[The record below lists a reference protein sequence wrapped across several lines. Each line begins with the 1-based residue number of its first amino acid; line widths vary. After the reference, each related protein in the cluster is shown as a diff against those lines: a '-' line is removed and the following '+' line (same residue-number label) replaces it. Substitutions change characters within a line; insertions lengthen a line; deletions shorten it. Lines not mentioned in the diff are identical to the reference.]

1 MKISALL
8 LICVPLI
15 SGSNT
20 NAAAQP
26 NGEPMTTPTDTSIQL
41 ASDQTI
47 GRIEP
52 VFEFY
57 DAMPTG
63 GTVSAGGRIFINFP
77 RWGDDVPFTVGEIRN
92 GKVVAYPDAAINKF
106 DPARPGETLSSVQSV
121 VVDAAN
127 RLWILDTAAPSFS
140 SPVTGGAKLVAVDLA
155 TNKVVKTIV
164 LPPSVA
170 LSTTY
175 LNDVR
180 FDLRQGKA
188 GIAYI
193 TDSAITGPGGIIVV
207 DIDSGESWRKL
218 NGHSSTAPDPAFT
231 PVVEGEQL
239 AIREKGKPPGAFCVA
254 SDGIALSDDGATLY
268 YCPLSSRHLF
278 SVPTALL
285 RDRSASDDS
294 VAKAVVDLGQKGASD
309 GLQAMSAV
317 SDGPRELQLTS
328 QMITEIDSEGAKE
341 SSPRTPSAGPKPP
354 QILVTIK
361 DSGPGLDPE
370 RLDHLFDS
378 FFSTKPQGVGIGLTI
393 SRSIIEA
400 HSGRLWAEANAPR
413 GAIFQSTLPI

>member
-1 MKISALL
+1 MTNLRLYMFQSGTLKCELHNIKMNQGLTLFSNPMKISLLL

-20 NAAAQP
+20 NAAQP

-63 GTVSAGGRIFINFP
+63 VTVSAGGRIFINFP

-106 DPARPGETLSSVQSV
+106 DPACPGETLSSVQSV

-180 FDLRQGKA
+180 FDLRQG
-188 GIAYI
+188 
-193 TDSAITGPGGIIVV
+193 
-207 DIDSGESWRKL
+207 
-218 NGHSSTAPDPAFT
+218 
-231 PVVEGEQL
+231 
-239 AIREKGKPPGAFCVA
+239 
-254 SDGIALSDDGATLY
+254 
-268 YCPLSSRHLF
+268 
-278 SVPTALL
+278 
-285 RDRSASDDS
+285 
-294 VAKAVVDLGQKGASD
+294 
-309 GLQAMSAV
+309 
-317 SDGPRELQLTS
+317 
-328 QMITEIDSEGAKE
+328 
-341 SSPRTPSAGPKPP
+341 
-354 QILVTIK
+354 
-361 DSGPGLDPE
+361 
-370 RLDHLFDS
+370 
-378 FFSTKPQGVGIGLTI
+378 
-393 SRSIIEA
+393 
-400 HSGRLWAEANAPR
+400 
-413 GAIFQSTLPI
+413 